1 MIGKKGALLI
11 VLFLLLAAGMVQAQ
25 QRVSEGGTE
34 WDNGIIKFKSKD
46 GKFALRYDVRA
57 FINGAVFFE
66 NKNKGRLSNGTHLRK
81 GRFALKTR
89 LWSVWKMEWDMD
101 IAEGVVEVKDMFLAY
116 EGFENSSF
124 KFGNFKM
131 PFGLEILTS
140 SRYIPFAERA
150 YNALAFKMGRRM
162 ALQYA
167 RWGEMWNVRAA
178 LFGQTFD
185 TKKNKTKDET
195 GGGLAVRVA
204 AAPIQRD
211 DLIVHAGA
219 AYSITNP
226 DDETDIEEFKSEPET
241 KIGDVEILDT
251 DLIRD
256 VDNTTRIGLE
266 GAIAY
271 KNFHVQTEYQMVK
284 LARLQDKPE
293 VNLSGG
299 YIYFL
304 WTLTGESRKWNK
316 EEGEFGQLIPKDT
329 KKGAWELGFRY
340 SYLDLSDTKALVLG
354 GMANN
359 YTAGVNWYANPNMVF
374 QLNYTMVQTSQN
386 ATGNGFVGNDNF
398 SYIQFMTKFFF

>member
-66 NKNKGRLSNGTHLRK
+66 NKNKGKLSNGTHLRK

-116 EGFENSSF
+116 EGFENSSI

-256 VDNTTRIGLE
+256 VDNTTRIGVE

-284 LARLQDKPE
+284 LARLQDQRE
-293 VNLSGG
+293 VHLSGG
-299 YIYFL
+299 YI
-304 WTLTGESRKWNK
+304 
-316 EEGEFGQLIPKDT
+316 
-329 KKGAWELGFRY
+329 
-340 SYLDLSDTKALVLG
+340 
-354 GMANN
+354 
-359 YTAGVNWYANPNMVF
+359 
-374 QLNYTMVQTSQN
+374 
-386 ATGNGFVGNDNF
+386 
-398 SYIQFMTKFFF
+398 

>member
-66 NKNKGRLSNGTHLRK
+66 NKNKGKLSNGTHLRK

-116 EGFENSSF
+116 EGFENSSI

-256 VDNTTRIGLE
+256 VDNTTRIGVE